1 MNVNR
6 RAIFVGAAGLA
17 CTIVAIVIASAIAGH
32 MDAMFA
38 AIGAFFVWIAPLMA
52 WGGGIL
58 ALVSILFMAACLWG
72 AWPALSPA
80 GVVVRR
86 EKPMMKAM
94 RVRFAPDTVQMVD
107 PAEAL
112 SEISGMVGL
121 QPVKEEINRLLA
133 RLEVEQRRRV
143 SGQKSTSISLHMV
156 FTGPSGVGKTVAAR
170 TLGRIY
176 ASTGMLRRG
185 HVVEADRGTLVG
197 GYVGQ
202 TAMKTQDVCAKAL
215 DGVLLIDEAY
225 ALAPKDGRD
234 SFGQEAINTLLK
246 FMEDHRDRIAVI
258 VAGYPTEMRHFLTAN
273 SGLSGRFSRQ
283 IDFPAFSTDELLMIF
298 SDQIVAAHLRLP
310 EQWEAMVRPWI
321 ESSKQREGW
330 SNARSIRNLTERV
343 QETQAERLA
352 DDNVADLSK
361 VDREDLRFAIERMG

>member
-1 MNVNR
+1 MSVNR
-6 RAIFVGAAGLA
+6 RAILVGAAGLA

-58 ALVSILFMAACLWG
+58 TLVSILFMAACLWG

-80 GVVVRR
+80 GVMVRR

-94 RVRFAPDTVQMVD
+94 RVRLAPDTVQMVD
-107 PAEAL
+107 PTEAL

-283 IDFPAFSTDELLMIF
+283 IDFPPFSTDELLMIF

-310 EQWEAMVRPWI
+310 GQWEAMVRPWI

-352 DDNVADLSK
+352 DDNVADLSE